1 MPGGTTGAAARR
13 EVLAFDPVRN
23 AVRRL
28 ASLPGALTH
37 AAGAALGGSFY
48 VIGGRTT
55 ATGGQTAQVLA
66 VDPATGTVH
75 PAGSLPHPLSDAA
88 AVADGGRILVIG
100 GRDAAGRVSDEIV
113 ELKPAR

>member
-1 MPGGTTGAAARR
+1 MSPLLSLKISHCLFGWLIEGPGGLRTLHELFEADRQKKLDTIVFNG
-13 EVLAFDPVRN
+13 
-23 AVRRL
+23 
-28 ASLPGALTH
+28 
-37 AAGAALGGSFY
+37 Y
-48 VIGGRTT
+48 VNT
-55 ATGGQTAQVLA
+55 